1 MATTNLDTARMK
13 ETPCRV
19 LGKGPPDAPKIGS
32 TVDGNIRRRII
43 AEETPV
49 AGVG

>member
-1 MATTNLDTARMK
+1 MTNLETAGMK
-13 ETPCRV
+13 KTPCRV
-19 LGKGPPDAPKIGS
+19 LGGRPPDTPKLSS

-43 AEETPV
+43 AEKTLL